1 MKKNFKWL
9 MMFIMTLVMGVS
21 LASCGDDDNE
31 NGGGSNPPGKYATEA
46 YFQFGV
52 YVSESTLK
60 YFNVA
65 VTDADG
71 NNIADITLDNTT
83 LVTDTVF
90 GDNLERYKNF
100 FNYSGMTN
108 ATDNRLRLWTS
119 DKSTIKNFPT
129 TLTYTVTASKSG
141 VVPAEGEKVYLVNIP
156 DVVISNDGTLKHY
169 GVSGNYSVMGGLS
182 GKTWDKIPT
191 FKNTTTITFDA
202 ADDVT
207 GTINR

>member
-21 LASCGDDDNE
+21 LASCGDDDDE
-31 NGGGSNPPGKYATEA
+31 NGGGSNPPSKYATEA

-90 GDNLERYKNF
+90 GRNLDHYEDFFKDKN
-100 FNYSGMTN
+100 MTN

-119 DKSTIKNFPT
+119 DKSTIKKFPT
-129 TLTYTVTASKSG
+129 TLTYTVAASKSG
-141 VVPAEGEKVYLVNIP
+141 VVPAEGEKVYLVTVP
-156 DVVISNDGTLKHY
+156 DVEISNDGTLKRY
-169 GVSGNYSVMGGLS
+169 EVSGNYSVMGGFS
-182 GKTWDKIPT
+182 SKTWDKIPT
-191 FKNTTTITFDA
+191 LKNISTITFNA

>member
-21 LASCGDDDNE
+21 LASCGDDDDE

-46 YFQFGV
+46 YLQFGV

-90 GDNLERYKNF
+90 GDNLGRYKNF

-141 VVPAEGEKVYLVNIP
+141 VVPAEDEKVYLVNIP
-156 DVVISNDGTLKHY
+156 DVVIGNDGTLKHY
-169 GVSGNYSVMGGLS
+169 GVSGFYNVMGGLS
-182 GKTWDKIPT
+182 GKIWDKIPT
-191 FKNTTTITFDA
+191 FKNTTTITFNA

-207 GTINR
+207 GTINK

>member
-1 MKKNFKWL
+1 
-9 MMFIMTLVMGVS
+9 MFIVTLVMGVS
-21 LASCGDDDNE
+21 LASCGDDDDE

-46 YFQFGV
+46 YLQFGV

-90 GDNLERYKNF
+90 GNNLDHYQGYFEDKK
-100 FNYSGMTN
+100 MTN

-119 DKSTIKNFPT
+119 DKVTIKTFPT

-141 VVPAEGEKVYLVNIP
+141 ILPAEDEKVYWVTVP
-156 DVVISNDGTLKHY
+156 DVEISNNGTLKHY
-169 GVSGNYSVMGGLS
+169 GISGSYNVIGGFS
-182 GKTWDKIPT
+182 GKTWDKVPT
-191 FKNTTTITFDA
+191 LKNISTITFNA

-207 GTINR
+207 GTLNRYKL

>member
-1 MKKNFKWL
+1 
-9 MMFIMTLVMGVS
+9 MFIVTLVMGVS
-21 LASCGDDDNE
+21 LASCGDDDDE

-71 NNIADITLDNTT
+71 NNVANITLDNTT

-90 GDNLERYKNF
+90 GNYRARYKSF
-100 FNYSGMTN
+100 FEDKNMTN

-119 DKSTIKNFPT
+119 DKATIKTFPT
-129 TLTYTVTASKSG
+129 TLTYKVAASTKSD
-141 VVPAEGEKVYLVNIP
+141 VVPADGEKVYFNLVP
-156 DVVISNDGTLKHY
+156 DVEISNDGTLKHY
-169 GVSGNYSVMGGLS
+169 GVSASYNVIGGFS

-191 FKNTTTITFDA
+191 LKNTTTITFNA